1 MTTQNAQIRVLH
13 QGLAPH
19 DEAAMSRLFAFIAR
33 WQAARRTAR
42 LRCIQQIAS
51 KGLSAIE

>member
-1 MTTQNAQIRVLH
+1 MPTQNAHIHAPH

-33 WQAARRTAR
+33 WQAARRAAR
-42 LRCIQQIAS
+42 LRRIQEIAS